1 MIIYSATN
9 ILNHNIYIGAT
20 SKTLEERMWQH
31 LYHALHY
38 NTDTPFYRAIRKHG
52 QENFI
57 WNILLHCDSIDEM
70 NQMESYFI
78 FYYSLL
84 GKVYNVALGGIGN
97 KPGENHSNYR
107 KDLDINLNEL
117 IDLRKKGFTYK
128 QIAFQYDCSESTIIR
143 KIKNFNTV
151 RRMPNSGL
159 NDPKYRK
166 DLDEQRS
173 NIIKLR
179 NEGKSLRNIAK
190 QFNCTY
196 NIIQKRLIK
205 WGYYGKNI

>member
-20 SKTLEERMWQH
+20 SKTLEERKCQH
-31 LYHALHY
+31 FYHALQY
-38 NTDTPFYRAIRKHG
+38 KTDTPFYRALRKYG
-52 QENFI
+52 QEKFI
-57 WNILLHCDSIDEM
+57 WNILLHCDSVDEM

-84 GKVYNVALGGIGN
+84 GKVYNVALGGVGN
-97 KPGENHSNYR
+97 KPGESHPNYR
-107 KDLDINLNEL
+107 KDSDVNLDEL
-117 IDLRKKGFTYK
+117 IDLRTNGFTYK
-128 QIAFQYDCSESTIIR
+128 QIALQYNCSESTIIR

-151 RRMPNSGL
+151 RRIPNSGV

-166 DLDEQRS
+166 DLDEQQS
-173 NIIKLR
+173 KIIKLR

-196 NIIQKRLIK
+196 NIIQKRLVK
-205 WGYYGKNI
+205 WGYYVKNI